1 MQNQLLQDMI
11 HGMSGALTHISSENA
26 LANLTPDQSKIKPK
40 EKYHSCWDLLYHLI
54 AWQNIV
60 IQNLEGEFRDWLNI
74 PKDENWPTEED
85 LSDDQN
91 YIDLKNQL
99 SINIEKIK
107 QLFDTVDLMEVVKIS
122 KGEEIKPVT
131 KFRLM
136 LVFLQHTSYHLGQ
149 IVTTRKLLGNWDETK
164 PPLSIL

>member
-1 MQNQLLQDMI
+1 MQNQLLKDMI
-11 HGMSGALTHISSENA
+11 HAMSGAITHLSSENA
-26 LANLTPDQSKIKPK
+26 LVNLTPEDSKIKPE
-40 EKYHSCWDLLYHLI
+40 EKYHSCWDLLHHLI

-74 PKDENWPTEED
+74 PKDENWPTEEE

-91 YIDLKNQL
+91 FVDLKNQL
-99 SINIEKIK
+99 NINIEKIK
-107 QLFDTVDLMEVVKIS
+107 QLFDTVDLTEFVKICS
-122 KGEEIKPVT
+122 GEEIKPVT

-149 IVTTRKLLGNWDETK
+149 IVTTRKLLGNWDENR
-164 PPLSIL
+164 SS

>member
-1 MQNQLLQDMI
+1 MEKQLLEDMI
-11 HGMSGALTHISSENA
+11 HGMSGAITHLSSENA
-26 LANLTPDQSKIKPK
+26 FVNLTPKDSKIKPK
-40 EKYHSCWDLLYHLI
+40 VKYHSCWDLLHHLI

-60 IQNLEGEFRDWLNI
+60 IQNLEGEFRDWWNI

-99 SINIEKIK
+99 NINIGKIK
-107 QLFDTVDLMEVVKIS
+107 QLFDTVDLMEFVKIC

-149 IVTTRKLLGNWDETK
+149 IVTTRKILGIWDEESK
-164 PPLSIL
+164 L